1 MTKRK
6 RMSPEQI
13 EQMDILWKEQTR
25 RIGWERKIGDEITER
40 LFDLRTNYLLRYGSD
55 PFTMF
60 KLYVDIT
67 RGIKLWPSFYQT
79 ILRKH

>member
-1 MTKRK
+1 MPKRK
-6 RMSPEQI
+6 RMSDEEYQ
-13 EQMDILWKEQTR
+13 QMNILWNEETR
-25 RIGWERKIGDEITER
+25 RIRWERKIGDEITER

-79 ILRKH
+79 TLRKY

>member
-6 RMSPEQI
+6 IMSDEDREKMYLDMNESVRRRM
-13 EQMDILWKEQTR
+13 
-25 RIGWERKIGDEITER
+25 WEIKIGNQITER

-79 ILRKH
+79 TQQKH